1 MTVVML
7 TFRMPYLF
15 AGPYL
20 AFILSQRDTMLTRAL
35 AITSLLMAALASILV
50 YAVAL
55 LAWNVGWLR
64 VSLLALVFFMGFFL
78 MRTTAQPMILL
89 GPLVIFSLFA
99 YAFDTV
105 PFPNELLNQLGWI
118 WAIFGLLYVTTFLTQ
133 WLFGAPTALE
143 LFRTQMR
150 RALAAA
156 ELTCLRLAFGHAPA
170 EAAISSEESH
180 DARARLKLLGAAKVL
195 RPDETARCA
204 ALLEGA
210 MDVGQL
216 AAKASGVAPQGEER
230 SSLLAVAAW
239 IRQLRLRVL
248 HGEEIPLGHPPRL
261 TGTRSD
267 WRNAFEQL
275 FRAGSALLVS
285 ESAPAKE
292 RTKGSFLAADWST
305 NPVYASFAL
314 RATLATMGSYVFM
327 TLTDWTEIHTCMI
340 TCVVTAL
347 ALAEV
352 RERKQALRLV
362 GVILGGLYGLVA
374 VVFLIPRF
382 DSLMGLLIVLG
393 LGSAMAAWLSTGT
406 KRIAYAG
413 WQMGIALFMT
423 ILQKPHP
430 VTELDVIWSRFVGIV
445 FGVIAMRLAFAFPGL
460 ESRPD
465 ILQTDA
471 DKLDGETNHA
481 KA

>member
-1 MTVVML
+1 
-7 TFRMPYLF
+7 
-15 AGPYL
+15 
-20 AFILSQRDTMLTRAL
+20 
-35 AITSLLMAALASILV
+35 
-50 YAVAL
+50 
-55 LAWNVGWLR
+55 
-64 VSLLALVFFMGFFL
+64 
-78 MRTTAQPMILL
+78 MILL

-105 PFPNELLNQLGWI
+105 PFPNDLLNQLGWI
-118 WAIFGLLYVTTFLTQ
+118 WAIFGLLYVATFLTQ

-143 LFRTQMR
+143 VFRTQMR

-180 DARARLKLLGAAKVL
+180 DASVRLKLLGATKVL

-204 ALLEGA
+204 ALLQGA
-210 MDVGQL
+210 MGVGQL
-216 AAKASGVAPQGEER
+216 AAKSSGGAPQGEER

-248 HGEEIPLGHPPRL
+248 HGEEIPLGHPPGL
-261 TGTRSD
+261 TGTRSGGRD
-267 WRNAFEQL
+267 AFEPL
-275 FRAGSALLVS
+275 FRAGSALIVP
-285 ESAPAKE
+285 ESTPAKE
-292 RTKGSFLAADWST
+292 HQKGSFLAADWLT
-305 NPVYASFAL
+305 NPVYTSFAL
-314 RATLATMGSYVFM
+314 RATLATMGCYVFM
-327 TLTDWTEIHTCMI
+327 SLADWTEIHTCMI

-347 ALAEV
+347 VVAEE
-352 RERKQALRLV
+352 REQKQKLRLG

-374 VVFLIPRF
+374 MVFLIPRF

-393 LGSAMAAWLSTGT
+393 LGAAMAAWLSTGT

-413 WQMGIALFMT
+413 WQMGIAIFMT

-445 FGVIAMRLAFAFPGL
+445 FGVIAMRLVFSFPGFEARL
-460 ESRPD
+460 DSLDPHA
-465 ILQTDA
+465 DA
-471 DKLDGETNHA
+471 DHE
-481 KA
+481 KAA